1 MKMDLKRLSSN
12 KIKRLLLQY
21 TAIKLSLFKGKG
33 AEIGNWMNLTDWLKE
48 NWLIISQ
55 GLAPGRPAK
64 KIIDA
69 SVPSTPVLWVVQD
82 SFLANQ

>member
-33 AEIGNWMNLTDWLKE
+33 AEIGKWMNLTHWLKE
-48 NWLIISQ
+48 KWLILSQ
-55 GLAPGRPAK
+55 GLAPLSSSQED
-64 KIIDA
+64 IDT
-69 SVPSTPVLWVVQD
+69 SVPDRKSVV
-82 SFLANQ
+82 